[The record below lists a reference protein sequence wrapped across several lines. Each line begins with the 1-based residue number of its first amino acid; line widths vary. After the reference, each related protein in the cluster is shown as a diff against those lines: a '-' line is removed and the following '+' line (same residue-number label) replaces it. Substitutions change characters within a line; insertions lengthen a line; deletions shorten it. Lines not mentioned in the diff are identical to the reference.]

1 MCQIIENSK
10 NKEKDF
16 ENLLEYLLES
26 VKDKIKE
33 YAEDPNFNRLMLIQN
48 YIIFFMVLVL
58 NLNHIFH

>member
-26 VKDKIKE
+26 VKDKIK
-33 YAEDPNFNRLMLIQN
+33 
-48 YIIFFMVLVL
+48 
-58 NLNHIFH
+58 